1 MLTIGVVG
9 AGHLGAIHID
19 LLWHSQR
26 YDLMGFYEPDPD
38 KATHIQQQ
46 YKIKAF
52 QTFQELM
59 DAVDVVDIVTPTLSH
74 YDCAME
80 AIFREKHIFIEK
92 PITNTTEEAA
102 DLEKAVLDKGV
113 KAQVGHVERYNPA
126 FIGALSYGLK
136 PAFIESHRL
145 SPFQPRGTDV
155 SVILDL
161 MIHDIDIVLSLIP
174 SPVSYISAS
183 GVNVISNTPDIAS
196 ARIEFENGAVA
207 NLTASR
213 MSLKK
218 ERKMRIFQ
226 RSAYVT
232 VDFYN
237 KKTNVF
243 KMREKDEL
251 GDDNLYQ
258 MEINPGDGQPS
269 KIISY
274 ESPGIKENNAI
285 QQELEALADAIEGN
299 KEPEVP
305 VKDGHASLS
314 LAHQILGKIKAR
326 TEPDAVED

>member
-1 MLTIGVVG
+1 MLPIGVLG

-26 YDLMGFYEPDPD
+26 YALRGLYEPDPD
-38 KATHIQQQ
+38 KAQNIQYQ
-46 YKIKAF
+46 YGITAF
-52 QTFQELM
+52 PSYEALLE
-59 DAVDVVDIVTPTLSH
+59 AVSVVDIVTPTLSH
-74 YDCAME
+74 YECAMQ
-80 AIFREKHIFIEK
+80 ALARDKHLFIEK
-92 PITNTTEEAA
+92 PVTETTAEA
-102 DLEKAVLDKGV
+102 KALKDEVAKRKV

-126 FIGALSYGLK
+126 FVGALSYGLS

-145 SPFQPRGTDV
+145 APFQPRGTDV

-174 SPVSYISAS
+174 APVSYISAS
-183 GVNVISNTPDIAS
+183 GVNVISDNPDIAS
-196 ARIEFENGAVA
+196 ARIEFDNGAVS

-251 GDDNLYQ
+251 SPDNPYQ

-269 KIISY
+269 KVISY
-274 ESPGIKENNAI
+274 ESPDVKETNAI
-285 QQELEALADAIEGN
+285 QQELEALADAIELDQ
-299 KEPEVP
+299 EPEVT
-305 VKDGHASLS
+305 VYDGYASLS
-314 LAHQILGKIKAR
+314 LAHEILEKIKTR
-326 TEPDAVED
+326 SAVHAM

>member
-1 MLTIGVVG
+1 MLEIGVLG
-9 AGHLGAIHID
+9 AGHLGSIHID

-26 YDLMGFYEPDPD
+26 FNLKGFYEPDEE
-38 KATHIQQQ
+38 KATNIANQ
-46 YKIKAF
+46 YGIKAF
-52 QTFQELM
+52 SSYHDLLK
-59 DAVDVVDIVTPTLSH
+59 AVSVVDIVTPTLSH

-80 AIFREKHIFIEK
+80 ALTHGKHLFIEK
-92 PITNTTEEAA
+92 PVTETTEEAA
-102 DLEKAVLDKGV
+102 SLKEAVNNKGV

-126 FIGALSYGLK
+126 FIGALSYGLT

-145 SPFQPRGTDV
+145 APFQPRGTDV

-174 SPVSYISAS
+174 SAVSYISAS
-183 GVNVISNTPDIAS
+183 GVNVISDTPDIAS

-251 GDDNLYQ
+251 SGDNPYQ

-269 KIISY
+269 KVISY
-274 ESPGIKENNAI
+274 ESPDVKESNAI
-285 QQELEALADAIEGN
+285 QQELEALADAVEN
-299 KEPEVP
+299 DHNTEVP
-305 VKDGHASLS
+305 VHDGYASLS
-314 LAHQILGKIKAR
+314 IAHEILSKIKTR
-326 TEPDAVED
+326 SEQHAV